1 MQNRVTINDVAKA
14 ARVSN
19 ATVSRVLNK
28 SDYPISPE
36 IRKKVLEAA
45 KKLHYT
51 PNLFGRNLKKGKSN
65 DIGVIVP
72 SLLNPFYAETV
83 AGIELECRKRG
94 YNPIFCSSGHK
105 VGKEMEYVDLLQ
117 QKCVDGLIIS
127 SISSNVADMQ
137 QILDHNR
144 NIVLFDQPAICG
156 DCDSVTY
163 NFNEAGKMAAHYLI
177 EKGHRDIAFLVPCF
191 DRQSRVARFEG
202 VKSGMKE
209 AGLEFSESRLFL
221 LDEEAQEITENE
233 SILQDNQSGWFK
245 DGIELAQA
253 FLKSQCE
260 ATAVVAVNDIIA
272 LGVIR
277 EFIRN
282 GLKIPQ
288 DVSVMGFD
296 DISISVMSNP
306 ALTTIAQ
313 PSVEMGRMA
322 ARMLIERINGEIQS
336 NTTIVLNPSI
346 VERESV
352 RQII

>member
-1 MQNRVTINDVAKA
+1 MQNRITINDVAKA
-14 ARVSN
+14 AGVSN
-19 ATVSRVLNK
+19 ATVSRVLNN
-28 SDYPISPE
+28 SDYPVSPE
-36 IRKKVLEAA
+36 IRKRVLEAA
-45 KKLHYT
+45 KKLRYT

-105 VGKEMEYVDLLQ
+105 VEKEMEYVDLLQ

-156 DCDSVTY
+156 GCDSVTY
-163 NFNEAGKMAAHYLI
+163 NFNEAGKMAARYLLG
-177 EKGHRDIAFLVPCF
+177 KGHHEIAFLVPSF

-202 VKSGMKE
+202 VKEVLEESGIGFQEKN
-209 AGLEFSESRLFL
+209 LFL
-221 LDEEAQEITENE
+221 LEEESQEIIENE
-233 SILQDNQSGWFK
+233 SILSDNRSGWFK

-253 FLKSQCE
+253 FLKSGCK
-260 ATAVVAVNDIIA
+260 ATAIVAVNDIIA
-272 LGVIR
+272 LGLLH

-282 GLKIPQ
+282 GVRVPQ
-288 DVSVMGFD
+288 DISVLGFD
-296 DISISVMSNP
+296 DINISVMSNP
-306 ALTTIAQ
+306 SLTTIAQ

-322 ARMLIERINGEIQS
+322 AHMLIERINGELQS
-336 NTTIVLNPSI
+336 NTNIVLRPSI

-352 RQII
+352 RQI